1 MQDTAKVTKKM
12 KIDTQVGKM
21 IAVYLTR
28 RILKFVFPLVAL
40 SAGAVMVGPPQQ
52 AMAAGCTDTSETPGE
67 SLTRPAATVT
77 IPAEINRSLC
87 GFYDGDY
94 IAFTGVAGTTYHLE
108 ILNFEAPND
117 LQLSVYKDDGAGNYM
132 LVTSVAGV
140 TGLDLPVNSEG
151 RYTVNITSGRSLL
164 GLYGGG
170 DYTFKLTPVGVS
182 PIEPPTPAP
191 TPTL

>member
-1 MQDTAKVTKKM
+1 M

-21 IAVYLTR
+21 ITAYLTR
-28 RILKFVFPLVAL
+28 RIMKFLLPLVAL
-40 SAGAVMVGPPQQ
+40 SAGAVVVPSQQ
-52 AMAAGCTDTSETPGE
+52 AMAAGCTDTYETPGE
-67 SLTRPAATVT
+67 SLTIPTAIT

-108 ILNFEAPND
+108 ILNFEAPTD

-132 LVTSVAGV
+132 LVTSVAGA
-140 TGLDLPVNSEG
+140 TGLDLPITSEG
-151 RYTVNITSGRSLL
+151 RYTVNVTSGRSLL

-170 DYTFKLTPVGVS
+170 DYTFKLTPVGV
-182 PIEPPTPAP
+182 PPVEPPACPVPQTP
-191 TPTL
+191 TPTP

>member
-1 MQDTAKVTKKM
+1 M
-12 KIDTQVGKM
+12 KIDTQAGKM
-21 IAVYLTR
+21 IAAYMTR
-28 RILKFVFPLVAL
+28 RILKFVLPLVAL
-40 SAGAVMVGPPQQ
+40 SAGAVVVPPQQ

-67 SLTRPAATVT
+67 SLTRPAATI

-94 IAFTGVAGTTYHLE
+94 IAFTGTPGTTYHLE
-108 ILNFEAPND
+108 ILNFEAPTD
-117 LQLSVYKDDGAGNYM
+117 LQLSVYQDDGAGNYM
-132 LVTSVAGV
+132 LVTSVSGV
-140 TGLDLPVNSEG
+140 TGLDLPANSEG

-170 DYTFKLTPVGVS
+170 DYTFKLTSVGAPPV
-182 PIEPPTPAP
+182 EPPACPTPAP

>member
-1 MQDTAKVTKKM
+1 M
-12 KIDTQVGKM
+12 KSDTQVGKM
-21 IAVYLTR
+21 IAAYLTR
-28 RILKFVFPLVAL
+28 RILKFVLPLVAL
-40 SAGAVMVGPPQQ
+40 SVGAVVVPSQQ

-94 IAFTGVAGTTYHLE
+94 IAFMGTPGTTYHLE

-117 LQLSVYKDDGAGNYM
+117 LQLSVYKDDGAGNYI

-170 DYTFKLTPVGVS
+170 DYTFKLTPVGV
-182 PIEPPTPAP
+182 PPVEPPTP
-191 TPTL
+191 TL

>member
-1 MQDTAKVTKKM
+1 LQDTAKVTKKM
-12 KIDTQVGKM
+12 NIDTQVGKM
-21 IAVYLTR
+21 NAVYLTR
-28 RILKFVFPLVAL
+28 RILKFVLPLVAL
-40 SAGAVMVGPPQQ
+40 SLGAVVVPPQQ
-52 AMAAGCTDTSETPGE
+52 AMAAGCTDISETPSE

-94 IAFTGVAGTTYHLE
+94 IAFTGTPGTTYHLE
-108 ILNFEAPND
+108 ILNFEAPTD

-151 RYTVNITSGRSLL
+151 RYTINVTSGRSLL

-170 DYTFKLTPVGVS
+170 DYTFKLTPVSVP
-182 PIEPPTPAP
+182 PIEPPAPRP

>member
-77 IPAEINRSLC
+77 IPAESNRSLC

-108 ILNFEAPND
+108 ILNFEALND

-170 DYTFKLTPVGVS
+170 NYTFKLTPVGV
-182 PIEPPTPAP
+182 PPVEPPAP

>member
-1 MQDTAKVTKKM
+1 M

-21 IAVYLTR
+21 IAVYMTR
-28 RILKFVFPLVAL
+28 RILKFVLPLVAL
-40 SAGAVMVGPPQQ
+40 SAGAVVVPPQQ

-67 SLTRPAATVT
+67 SLTRPAATI

-94 IAFTGVAGTTYHLE
+94 IAFTGTPGTTYHLE

-132 LVTSVAGV
+132 LVTSVSGV

-151 RYTVNITSGRSLL
+151 RYTVNVTSGRSLL

-170 DYTFKLTPVGVS
+170 DYTFKLTPVGAPPV
-182 PIEPPTPAP
+182 EPPVCPTPA
-191 TPTL
+191 L

>member
-1 MQDTAKVTKKM
+1 MRDTAKVTKKM
-12 KIDTQVGKM
+12 NIDTQVGKM
-21 IAVYLTR
+21 NAVYLMR
-28 RILKFVFPLVAL
+28 RILTFVLPLVAL
-40 SAGAVMVGPPQQ
+40 SAGAVVVPAQQ

-67 SLTRPAATVT
+67 SLTRPAATV

-94 IAFTGVAGTTYHLE
+94 IAFTGTPGTTYHLE
-108 ILNFEAPND
+108 ILNFEAPTD
-117 LQLSVYKDDGAGNYM
+117 LQLSVYKDDGAGNYIS
-132 LVTSVAGV
+132 VTSVAGA

-170 DYTFKLTPVGVS
+170 DYTFKLTPVGV
-182 PIEPPTPAP
+182 PPVEPPTPTP
-191 TPTL
+191 TPAL

>member
-1 MQDTAKVTKKM
+1 M

-21 IAVYLTR
+21 ITAYLTR
-28 RILKFVFPLVAL
+28 RILNLLPLVAL
-40 SAGAVMVGPPQQ
+40 SAGAVVVPSQQ
-52 AMAAGCTDTSETPGE
+52 AMAAGCTDTYETSGE
-67 SLTRPAATVT
+67 SLTIPTATVT

-108 ILNFEAPND
+108 ILNFEAPTD

-132 LVTSVAGV
+132 LVTSVAGAA
-140 TGLDLPVNSEG
+140 GLDLPINSDG
-151 RYTVNITSGRSLL
+151 RYTVNVTSGRSLL

-170 DYTFKLTPVGVS
+170 DYTFKLTPVGV
-182 PIEPPTPAP
+182 PPVEPPACPVP
-191 TPTL
+191 TPTPTP

>member
-1 MQDTAKVTKKM
+1 M
-12 KIDTQVGKM
+12 KIDTQVGEM
-21 IAVYLTR
+21 NAVYLTR
-28 RILKFVFPLVAL
+28 RILTFILPLVAL
-40 SAGAVMVGPPQQ
+40 SVGAVVVPPQH

-94 IAFTGVAGTTYHLE
+94 IAFTGTPGTTYHLE
-108 ILNFEAPND
+108 ILNFEAPTD

-132 LVTSVAGV
+132 LGTSVAGV
-140 TGLDLPVNSEG
+140 TGLDLPVSEG
-151 RYTVNITSGRSLL
+151 RYTVHITSGRSLL

-170 DYTFKLTPVGVS
+170 DYTFKLIPVGVP
-182 PIEPPTPAP
+182 PIEPPT
-191 TPTL
+191 L